1 VIVAAHLRL
10 HPRPAEETS
19 WLFGFG
25 GPEAALEAALGVMDA
40 PVVVSRL
47 QLLDAATLAWLG
59 HPSPA
64 SAALAV
70 TVGSVPEGVR
80 AQGSR
85 IAEICERG
93 EARPEPVAEPEA
105 WWARVSEASWPA
117 TGEALTL
124 RVGARPT
131 DLVKALH
138 AAGAAGRGTVAVR
151 ATAEVANGVLHL
163 VMTGSGLAE
172 AGSLLT
178 RVREGLAPL
187 GATCVVEHA
196 PPATKPELDVWGD
209 VGPALE
215 PMRRLKAEMDP
226 KGILNPGRYVG
237 GI

>member
-1 VIVAAHLRL
+1 
-10 HPRPAEETS
+10 
-19 WLFGFG
+19 
-25 GPEAALEAALGVMDA
+25 MDA

-47 QLLDAATLAWLG
+47 QLLDAATLTWLG

-64 SAALAV
+64 AAALAV
-70 TVGSVPEGVR
+70 TVGSVPEGGR
-80 AQGSR
+80 AQGAR
-85 IAEICERG
+85 IAEICGRAG
-93 EARPEPVAEPEA
+93 ARPEPVGEPEG
-105 WWARVSEASWPA
+105 WWARVSEATWPA

-131 DLVKALH
+131 DVVKALH

-187 GATCVVEHA
+187 GATCVVEYA